1 MSGRPPTMVVS
12 PHAGLKNVMKPYT
25 KIVLLAVL
33 VLSVTGPAIHT
44 SVQVSH
50 PDTVML
56 PG

>member
-1 MSGRPPTMVVS
+1 MVVS

-33 VLSVTGPAIHT
+33 VLSVTKLAIHT